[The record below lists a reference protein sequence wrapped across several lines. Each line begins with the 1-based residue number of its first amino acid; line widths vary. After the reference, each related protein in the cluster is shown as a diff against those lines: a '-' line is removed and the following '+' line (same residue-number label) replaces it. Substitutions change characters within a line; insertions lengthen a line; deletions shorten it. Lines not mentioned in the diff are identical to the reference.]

1 VREGRGDGWRRKEGG
16 AGRCVPR
23 WGGRKLM
30 VKGGQRPGNWGGA
43 WVTRRPSRSGDG
55 DGSNAKAVVGRA
67 EGAGAEYQSP

>member
-1 VREGRGDGWRRKEGG
+1 
-16 AGRCVPR
+16 
-23 WGGRKLM
+23 M